1 MNPYYEKV
9 MGKLE
14 RAFETQE
21 NALEACAQEIARCV
35 SSGGIVHAFGT
46 GHSHMLA
53 EELFYRAGG
62 LGPVN
67 AILEPALMLHEAAE
81 LGTYLE
87 RMEGIADFIVHRE
100 DIRPGDV
107 LIAFSNSGRNAV
119 PAEMVQIAK
128 ERGAFTIGI
137 GSGAYRDMPS
147 RHSRGLKMSDL
158 VDIFLDN
165 ESDLGDACV
174 AVGAEGICVGATST
188 VVGAALLESIIVRV
202 AQLLEKQGGELP
214 YFVSANGAGNQ
225 DEHNRALMDRYRDR
239 VRSF

>member
-1 MNPYYEKV
+1 
-9 MGKLE
+9 
-14 RAFETQE
+14 
-21 NALEACAQEIARCV
+21 
-35 SSGGIVHAFGT
+35 
-46 GHSHMLA
+46 MLA

-128 ERGAFTIGI
+128 
-137 GSGAYRDMPS
+137 
-147 RHSRGLKMSDL
+147 
-158 VDIFLDN
+158 
-165 ESDLGDACV
+165 
-174 AVGAEGICVGATST
+174 
-188 VVGAALLESIIVRV
+188 
-202 AQLLEKQGGELP
+202 
-214 YFVSANGAGNQ
+214 
-225 DEHNRALMDRYRDR
+225 
-239 VRSF
+239 